1 MSIRPLH
8 PIDSEVEANNSSNTS
23 GTQSDPATK
32 VTIFDGATQVDVR
45 HATFTTV
52 GRDITYVNYASE
64 VTEILSALKPVDRSG
79 YYVQPCMNGTR
90 EKFFGEIDTWLDDI
104 DAPNVLWIVGS
115 PGSGKSTIA
124 SSLVS
129 QLTKRGRMGSNFA
142 FKRGNITLSD
152 PAAVW
157 RTIAHDLARY
167 DDSFASILAAVL
179 KSGTVDP
186 GRPDIAS
193 HFESLIMEPLT
204 KRHNQS
210 SPHDIPVIVLDGSDE
225 CGSDPSQTGQRNALL
240 DTFVHWSHLPRKF
253 KLIVTGRDERV
264 HLSFRS
270 CCKQIE
276 LPTGAEVDMDTTQ
289 DIRNFLERRF
299 AEIGGP
305 YLDSWPGEKVLDTLT
320 ARAAGLFIWAET
332 VIRFVE
338 QGLPDEQLE
347 HVLMGNLGEGDNV
360 TELYRQ
366 ILELSFRDAKVHMLN
381 VLHQVATVIVLAK
394 ITLHVDDLPSF
405 ILHPKASV
413 IVILNKLSSVI
424 SVGSDSGIRIRHLS
438 FAEFMC
444 DPHRCPQRF
453 YIDRF
458 KGSHDMSMACLR
470 LMKKCLKFNICDLE
484 TSYLPNKHVEDL
496 SRRITRNIGHP
507 LIYSCRF
514 WAAHIRDTPTDLKEN
529 VDLTADVG
537 DIFQSYFLYWLE
549 VMSLM
554 EEVMAANIALP
565 GVAGWIRVFDAKLS
579 DIIRD
584 GSRFIV
590 NFFTPISE
598 STPHIYLSALPFSP
612 RDSIIAMHY
621 RSQFPNTLSVHSGL
635 DRTWRAG
642 INVLHGHKDAILSI
656 SFSPDG
662 KRIVSGSRDKSIRV
676 WDAETGEM
684 VSGPFE
690 GHTDQVWSVAFSPD
704 GKRIVSGSKDKSI
717 RTGEMVSGP
726 FEGHTDQV
734 WSIAFSPNGKQ
745 IVSGS
750 DDKSI
755 CVWDAGTGEMVS
767 GPFKGHTYGVLSV
780 AFSPDGKQIVSGS
793 WDKSIC
799 VWDAETGKIVSGPF
813 EGHTDP
819 VLSITFSPDGKQIV
833 SGSDDKSIC
842 VWDANTDQI
851 TVLGTGNHSME
862 LINFTCSIHC
872 ISSGWVC
879 CPHSI
884 LIPLVP
890 PTFLF
895 WVPYSNRTG
904 LCGIDTL
911 LVLGTCPTRVDL
923 SRFVHGTSWT
933 LCYSSHASS
942 L

>member
-1 MSIRPLH
+1 MG
-8 PIDSEVEANNSSNTS
+8 
-23 GTQSDPATK
+23 GTQSDPAAQ
-32 VTIFDGATQVDVR
+32 VTILDGATQFDVR

-52 GRDITYVNYASE
+52 GRDNITYVNYASE
-64 VTEILSALKPVDRSG
+64 VKEILSTLKPVDRSG
-79 YYVQPCMNGTR
+79 YYVQPCMKGTR
-90 EKFFGEIDTWLDDI
+90 EKIFGEIDTWLDDI

-129 QLTKRGRMGSNFA
+129 QLTKSGRMGSNFA
-142 FKRGNITLSD
+142 FKRGNVMLSD

-210 SPHDIPVIVLDGSDE
+210 SPHDIPVIVLDGLDE

-276 LPTGAEVDMDTTQ
+276 LPTGAEVNMDTTR
-289 DIRNFLERRF
+289 DIRNFFERRF

-305 YLDSWPGEKVLDTLT
+305 SLDGWPGEKVLDTLT

-360 TELYRQ
+360 TKLYRQ
-366 ILELSFRDAKVHMLN
+366 ILELSFRDANVRMLN

-405 ILHPKASV
+405 VLQPKASV

-424 SVGSDSGIRIRHLS
+424 S
-438 FAEFMC
+438 
-444 DPHRCPQRF
+444 
-453 YIDRF
+453 
-458 KGSHDMSMACLR
+458 
-470 LMKKCLKFNICDLE
+470 KCLKFNICDLE

-529 VDLTADVG
+529 VDLIADVR

-549 VMSLM
+549 VMSLT
-554 EEVMAANIALP
+554 EEVMAANIALL
-565 GVAGWIRVFDAKLS
+565 GVAGWIQVFDAKLS

-612 RDSIIAMHY
+612 RDSIIATHY
-621 RSQFPNTLSVHSGL
+621 RSQFPNTLSIHSGQ
-635 DRTWRAG
+635 DHTWRAG
-642 INVLHGHKDAILSI
+642 INVLRGHKNTI
-656 SFSPDG
+656 SSVTFSPDG
-662 KRIVSGSRDKSIRV
+662 KWIVSGSWDKSIRV

-690 GHTDQVWSVAFSPD
+690 GHTDEVLSVAFSPD

-717 RTGEMVSGP
+717 CVWDAETGEMVSGP
-726 FEGHTDQV
+726 FKGHTYGVQSVAFSPDGKWIVSGSRDKSIRVWDAKTSEMISGPFEGHTDEV
-734 WSIAFSPNGKQ
+734 SSVAFSPDGQ
-745 IVSGS
+745 RIVSGS
-750 DDKSI
+750 EDKSI
-755 CVWDAGTGEMVS
+755 HVWDTKTGEMVT

-780 AFSPDGKQIVSGS
+780 AFSPNGKQIVSGS
-793 WDKSIC
+793 SDKSIC
-799 VWDAETGKIVSGPF
+799 VWDAENGEMVSGPF
-813 EGHTDP
+813 EGHTDS
-819 VLSITFSPDGKQIV
+819 VWSIAISPNGKWIV

-842 VWDANTDQI
+842 VWDAETGKMVSGPFEGHTDRVSSV
-851 TVLGTGNHSME
+851 TFSPDGTRIVSGSKDK
-862 LINFTCSIHC
+862 SI
-872 ISSGWVC
+872 
-879 CPHSI
+879 
-884 LIPLVP
+884 
-890 PTFLF
+890 
-895 WVPYSNRTG
+895 
-904 LCGIDTL
+904 
-911 LVLGTCPTRVDL
+911 RVWD
-923 SRFVHGTSWT
+923 
-933 LCYSSHASS
+933 AE
-942 L
+942 